1 LKKVFKKI
9 FFFLALMI
17 VLSFL
22 VNRLLLF
29 GLHKSDNY
37 EFKKFYDI
45 KENKTY
51 YSLLVLGSSKARNHY
66 NNTILDSSLNV
77 KSFCIGS
84 IASFLDVNKMMLEYY
99 LKYNKPPKYLLLDL
113 SIYSIQ
119 ALDKLPFI
127 AQYMGAL
134 DEDIIY
140 DFLLKKDKS
149 FWLYKNIPLSG
160 LLINRYALRESLYS
174 FRFFASASKSN
185 ETTGYIPLD
194 GDFYGKRYTK
204 YQEYISKGPE
214 NISIDNEKIK
224 NLYDIINICR
234 DKNIKIVLVFSPI
247 YNGFLNNIENRDFI
261 INTFKKAG
269 IENNILFMDYS
280 QNSIGSQQKYFF
292 DLDHLNREGAD
303 EFSKL
308 LAKDLK
314 NIIN

>member
-9 FFFLALMI
+9 FLFLALMI

-22 VNRLLLF
+22 VNRLLIF

-37 EFKKFYDI
+37 EFKKFIDI
-45 KENKTY
+45 KENKNY
-51 YSLLVLGSSKARNHY
+51 FSLLVLGSSKARNHY
-66 NNTILDSSLNV
+66 NNFILDSSLNV

-113 SIYSIQ
+113 SIYSVQ

-127 AQYMGAL
+127 AQYMGTL

-174 FRFFASASKSN
+174 FRFLFSGSKSN

-194 GDFYGKRYTK
+194 GDFFGKRYAK
-204 YQEYISKGPE
+204 YQEYVSKGPE
-214 NISIDNEKIK
+214 TVSIDNDKIK

-234 DKNIKIVLVFSPI
+234 ENNIKIVLVFSPI
-247 YNGFLNNIENRDFI
+247 YNGFLNNIENREFI
-261 INTFKKAG
+261 ISTFKKAS
-269 IENNILFMDYS
+269 IENNVMFMDYS
-280 QNSIGSQQKYFF
+280 QNSMGSQQKYFF
-292 DLDHLNREGAD
+292 DLDHLNRKGAD

>member
-1 LKKVFKKI
+1 
-9 FFFLALMI
+9 MI

-22 VNRLLLF
+22 ANRLLLF
-29 GLHKSDNY
+29 GLQKSDNY
-37 EFKKFYDI
+37 EFKKFNDI

-51 YSLLVLGSSKARNHY
+51 YSMLVLGSSKARNHY
-66 NNTILDSSLNV
+66 NNNILDSCLNV

-119 ALDKLPFI
+119 ALEKLPFI
-127 AQYMGAL
+127 AQYMGTL

-140 DFLLKKDKS
+140 NFLLKRDKS
-149 FWLYKNIPLSG
+149 FWLYKNIPLCG

-174 FRFFASASKSN
+174 FRFLFSKRVSN

-194 GDFYGKRYTK
+194 GDFFGKRYSK

-214 NISIDNEKIK
+214 TISIDNEKIK

-234 DKNIKIVLVFSPI
+234 ENNIKIVLVFSPI
-247 YNGFLNNIENRDFI
+247 YSGFLNNIENRDFI
-261 INTFKKAG
+261 FNTFKRAG
-269 IENNILFMDYS
+269 SESNVLFMDYS
-280 QNSIGSQQKYFF
+280 QNSIGNQQKYFF
-292 DLDHLNREGAD
+292 DLDHLNREGAE